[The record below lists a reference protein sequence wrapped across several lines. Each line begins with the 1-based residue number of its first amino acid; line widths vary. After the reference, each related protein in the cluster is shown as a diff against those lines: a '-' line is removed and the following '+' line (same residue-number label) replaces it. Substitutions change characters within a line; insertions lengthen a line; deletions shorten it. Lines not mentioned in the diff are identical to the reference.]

1 MLAMGSLL
9 VGVGVLL
16 ASLLALLFR
25 HPRAPRWTKP
35 ELVAMLAVVPVTAVL
50 GLGFGYVLVGSY
62 RLLNGTGGELH
73 ELGAPVSVALV
84 VAGLVLHV
92 RRRLQS
98 YSTASAAAGL
108 SVDPAATP
116 PATVEGPPGPTPE
129 TV

>member
-1 MLAMGSLL
+1 MLAIGSLV
-9 VGVGVLL
+9 VGVGILL
-16 ASLLALLFR
+16 ASLLALFFR
-25 HPRAPRWTKP
+25 HPRAPRWSKP

-62 RLLNGTGGELH
+62 RLLNGAGGLH

-84 VAGLVLHV
+84 VAGLIFRV

-98 YSTASAAAGL
+98 YGTASAAAGL
-108 SVDPAATP
+108 SVDPGATP
-116 PATVEGPPGPTPE
+116 PPTVEGPPGPTPE